1 MRVHPLRFLPLFAGL
16 CFAAGNAPAQD
27 ALKVVD
33 EGKTRA
39 VVVVDAKA
47 GKWEKQAAADLVK
60 YVERMTGTKPALAD
74 TDAAATAALKTD
86 APLLIVG
93 AAALKADPTLA

>member
-47 GKWEKQAAADLVK
+47 GKWEQQAAADLVN
-60 YVERMTGTKPALAD
+60 YAERMTGCCRPGENNATVVPYYLRRTLRPILAS
-74 TDAAATAALKTD
+74 
-86 APLLIVG
+86 P
-93 AAALKADPTLA
+93 